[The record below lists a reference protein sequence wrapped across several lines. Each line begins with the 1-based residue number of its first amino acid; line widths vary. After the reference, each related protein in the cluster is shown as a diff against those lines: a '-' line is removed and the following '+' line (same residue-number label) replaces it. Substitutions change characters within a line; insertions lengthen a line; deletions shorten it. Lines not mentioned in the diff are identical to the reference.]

1 MNEHNELVMRASKMS
16 FLLGLATGGLSELIR
31 LDLRP
36 QEQKQP
42 TVSLLGY
49 CLLFRLQSLNEQTK
63 EFAKRFCEDNK
74 DMLKRLADR

>member
-1 MNEHNELVMRASKMS
+1 MSNYEDVVSRCNKMS

-42 TVSLLGY
+42 TIDLLNKLMLGVEQLYYVEVSP
-49 CLLFRLQSLNEQTK
+49 R
-63 EFAKRFCEDNK
+63 D
-74 DMLKRLADR
+74 